1 MTNPF
6 EGTSRLKKC
15 VAAAAFNF
23 QMKRFSMLNFYGQKL
38 LLWCLSS
45 VCEDICGVV
54 CYACK
59 AVFKKGPKQKD

>member
-23 QMKRFSMLNFYGQKL
+23 QMKLVSMLTSFIHLVMCQLTY
-38 LLWCLSS
+38 
-45 VCEDICGVV
+45 D
-54 CYACK
+54 
-59 AVFKKGPKQKD
+59 F